1 MENPIYLQS
10 KTGSLQAIVD
20 LNGGMLSQL
29 YAIKGESKH
38 AIFHQAPWLKE
49 NYYQDQA
56 GLMEHLSGEWACV
69 PFGFVNSDSSLFLA
83 NAPHGLPCHS
93 TWSVKELS
101 EDKSK
106 ITLVYNYPQGNDLKS
121 IERTIELGEDRVY
134 LSFSVIAHK
143 DCAAPMGVHP
153 VFPTA
158 GKDNELELEIAG
170 DGMVYGIECEPK
182 VSRLVVGAHFDA
194 LSAIPLQE
202 QYHNLDGN
210 SSVMD
215 GTHLPKPYHTEEIVQ
230 MLHPNGQA
238 VLKYKNKG
246 IKVTLSWDKDLIPTC
261 LLWMSNYG
269 RKFEPWQGKNCCLG
283 IEPIAGAWDLA
294 EQSIKDDNAIA
305 KAGVAT
311 TVALKAQVPTTFK
324 YEIAISDL

>member
-1 MENPIYLQS
+1 MPPLW
-10 KTGSLQAIVD
+10 G
-20 LNGGMLSQL
+20 
-29 YAIKGESKH
+29 
-38 AIFHQAPWLKE
+38 
-49 NYYQDQA
+49 
-56 GLMEHLSGEWACV
+56 
-69 PFGFVNSDSSLFLA
+69 
-83 NAPHGLPCHS
+83 
-93 TWSVKELS
+93 
-101 EDKSK
+101 
-106 ITLVYNYPQGNDLKS
+106 YN
-121 IERTIELGEDRVY
+121 
-134 LSFSVIAHK
+134 
-143 DCAAPMGVHP
+143 P